1 MSRTIKAIKLLHI
14 LKDTFK
20 EDNQYIKV
28 SKILETLET
37 DDRNIRR
44 IVKLINGFNEISIES
59 KTGKD
64 GGYRLTSDIYSYF
77 LGISID
83 ELDSLKVLQ
92 EAFQRL
98 DTTSSKERSA
108 FDVLNK
114 LINGEIIED
123 TPPPTT
129 LMYGSD
135 DSEDENE
142 FIIL

>member
-1 MSRTIKAIKLLHI
+1 MTRTIKAIKLLHI

-20 EDNQYIKV
+20 EDFQYIKV

-44 IVKLINGFNEISIES
+44 IVKLINGFSEISIES

-64 GGYRLTSDIYSYF
+64 GGYRLNSDIYSYF
-77 LGISID
+77 LGVSSD

-92 EAFQRL
+92 GTFQRL
-98 DTTSSKERSA
+98 NSLSYKEREA
-108 FDVLNK
+108 IDVIDK
-114 LINGEIIED
+114 LINDRKVDD
-123 TPPPTT
+123 TPPRST
-129 LMYGSD
+129 LMYGSNEP
-135 DSEDENE
+135 EDENE